1 MVTAL
6 ILAAA
11 MTTWSA
17 QEVVMQ
23 ELKDHYPWQE
33 YTVKILSAPK
43 ALPSEPPSEII
54 LLKGLPG
61 RAEFMF
67 KFQKGE
73 SAVYVARIE
82 AFDWVVKNRTALR
95 KGEIIGENSVY
106 KTLMNVR
113 QIPKGAI
120 KDEKKPVGKVV
131 THSMSANRTITTE
144 VFENV
149 PVILKGQKVNIIQE
163 NGVMKITMEGT
174 AREDGDINDEIK
186 VLAST
191 KKALVCKVLDNTT
204 VKVVE

>member
-11 MTTWSA
+11 VSAWSA
-17 QEVVMQ
+17 QEVVMK
-23 ELKDHYPWQE
+23 ELRAHYPWQE
-33 YTVKILSAPK
+33 YTVKIMSAPK
-43 ALPSEPPSEII
+43 SLPSEPPSEVL

-67 KFQKGE
+67 KFATGE
-73 SAVYVARIE
+73 SAVYVTDVE

-95 KGEIIGENSVY
+95 KGEIIGENGVY

-120 KDEKKPVGKVV
+120 KDEKKPVGKLV
-131 THSMSANRTITTE
+131 THSISANRTITTD
-144 VFENV
+144 VFDNV
-149 PVILKGQKVNIIQE
+149 PVILKGQKVYIVQE
-163 NGVMKITMEGT
+163 NGILKITLEGV
-174 AREDGDINDEIK
+174 ARENGDINDDIH

-191 KKALVCKVLDNTT
+191 KKVLTCKVINNTT

>member
-1 MVTAL
+1 MITAL
-6 ILAAA
+6 ILAAVVSA
-11 MTTWSA
+11 WSA
-17 QEVVMQ
+17 QEVVMN
-23 ELKDHYPWQE
+23 ELKAHYPWQE
-33 YTVKILSAPK
+33 YTVKIMSAPK
-43 ALPSEPPSEII
+43 ELPSEPPSEVI

-67 KFQKGE
+67 KFATGE
-73 SAVYVARIE
+73 SAVYIANVE
-82 AFDWVVKNRTALR
+82 AFDWVVKNRTALK

-120 KDEKKPVGKVV
+120 KDEKKPVGKLV
-131 THSMSANRTITTE
+131 THSLSTNRTITTD

-149 PVILKGQKVNIIQE
+149 PVVLKGQKVFIVQE
-163 NGVMKITMEGT
+163 NSIMKITMEGV

-191 KKALVCKVLDNTT
+191 KKVLICKVINNST